1 MKRKHPVFS
10 CRTGLRP
17 YLAAMALFFFFT
29 HPAVAQETDR
39 TGGRLEANIAGKVV
53 RFPVLKTDIDADIK
67 GDLATVTVRQQFAN
81 PTRNPVH
88 ATYLFPLNKD
98 AAVFEMEMAIGDERV
113 RAEIQRVEEARATFE
128 DAKQEGKAAA
138 LLTQHRPNM
147 FTQEIANLMP
157 DLPIT
162 VTMKYVQAVP
172 KIDARYE
179 LVVPLVVGPRFQP
192 PGAGAA
198 PDFENGQSL
207 PNDSLSHFGQWQLQA
222 LPAYPPVA
230 GLDIP
235 RTVAGDRVSVSV
247 RLDGGMPVQA
257 VQSPSHSLDV
267 DRQTASVRNIKLA
280 NGRTTD
286 NRDFI
291 LQYRLAGNDTQAG
304 LVAHRDDRGGFF
316 SLLIEPPALPTT
328 VQPRE
333 VVLVLDCS
341 GSMHGLP
348 MDASKAFARRVL
360 RGLRPGDWF
369 RIIRFSDSATE
380 FSTRPLPASPGN
392 IQQGVAYLNGL
403 RGSGGT
409 MMTSGI
415 RQALTPTTP
424 GNALRMVVF
433 LTDGYIGNE
442 YDVTRLIKRHIGSA
456 RLFAFGVGA
465 GVNRFLLAEMG
476 RAGRGFARF
485 MDPTEEVEAVAEEL
499 SQRLQSPLL
508 TDIEI
513 DWNGLEISEV
523 NPAPIPDLFA
533 GHSLRIMGRYAE
545 PGDYTIYIKGN
556 ASGRSASLPLRIQL
570 PEEGLHGEA
579 VALTWARGAVK
590 NAMHGL
596 STPPGMR
603 RDGISD
609 NDLKQQV
616 VKLGLDFSL
625 ITQWTSFVATSEK
638 VYNKNPSSTQTKP
651 VPLPQVKG
659 VSQLAYG
666 QGNTFAGNSAPEP
679 EALLGLTLLTL
690 LSLGIMRKRKLV
702 SRVEV

>member
-1 MKRKHPVFS
+1 MRQSHSVLGYRAP
-10 CRTGLRP
+10 LRP
-17 YLAAMALFFFFT
+17 YLVAAVLIFSAAN
-29 HPAVAQETDR
+29 PAGAQQQDQP
-39 TGGRLEANIAGKVV
+39 GGRLEANIAGKLV
-53 RFPVLKTDIDADIK
+53 RFPVLKTDVHAHIK
-67 GDLATVTVRQQFAN
+67 GDLATVTVRQAFAN
-81 PTRNPVH
+81 PTRSAVH
-88 ATYLFPLNKD
+88 ASYLFPLNKD
-98 AAVFEMEMAIGDERV
+98 AAVFYMEMAVGEERI
-113 RAEIQRVEEARATFE
+113 RADIQRVEEARANFE
-128 DAKQEGKAAA
+128 EAKKRGKAAA

-172 KIDARYE
+172 RIDDRYE
-179 LVVPLVVGPRFQP
+179 LAVPLVVGPRFQP
-192 PGAGAA
+192 PGVGTA
-198 PDFENGQSL
+198 PKLENGASVL
-207 PNDSLSHFGQWQLQA
+207 NDSRSHFGRWQLQA

-235 RTVAGDRVSVSV
+235 DTIAGDRISVNV
-247 RLDGGMPVQA
+247 RLDGGMPIQV
-257 VQSPSHSLDV
+257 VESPSHPLDIV
-267 DRQTASVRNIKLA
+267 RQSASEMSVKLA
-280 NGRTTD
+280 SGRIAD
-286 NRDFI
+286 NRDFV
-291 LQYRLAGNDTQAG
+291 LSYRLAGKDIQAG
-304 LVAHRDDRGGFF
+304 LLAHRDERGGFF
-316 SLLIEPPALPTT
+316 SLLIEPPSVPTS

-348 MDASKAFARRVL
+348 MEASKAFGRRIL
-360 RGLRPGDWF
+360 RSLRPDDWF

-415 RQALTPTTP
+415 RQALTPSTP
-424 GNALRMVVF
+424 SSALRMVVF

-442 YDVTRLIKRHIGSA
+442 YEVTRLIKRHIGDA
-456 RLFAFGVGA
+456 RLFAFGVGT

-485 MDPTEEVEAVAEEL
+485 MDPTEDVEAVAEEL
-499 SQRLQSPLL
+499 SQRLQSPVL

-513 DWNGLEISEV
+513 DWNGLEVSEI

-533 GHSLRIMGRYAE
+533 GHALRIMGRYE
-545 PGDYTIYIKGN
+545 QPGDHTVYVNGN
-556 ASGRSASLPLRIQL
+556 ADGRSAKLPLRILL
-570 PEEGLHGEA
+570 PEAGTQGEA

-590 NAMHGL
+590 NAMHRL

-603 RDGISD
+603 SDGISD

-616 VKLGLDFSL
+616 VKLGLNFSL
-625 ITQWTSFVATSEK
+625 VTQWTSFVATSEK
-638 VYNKNPSSTQTKP
+638 VYNEDSDATPVKP

-659 VSQLAYG
+659 VSRFAYG
-666 QGNTFAGNSAPEP
+666 QGNAFAGNSAPEP
-679 EALLGLTLLTL
+679 EALLGFTLLTL
-690 LSLGIMRKRKLV
+690 LALGVMSRRKLI
-702 SRVEV
+702 SDAG